1 MDGSS
6 KAAWLE
12 RTASRVARQAFS
24 DALENVDA
32 LVPKMGLTLLR
43 KSKFPPPQA
52 IKFASIGR
60 KPTPGMM
67 ARGGLPMQLLTGELV
82 STYIPAQY
90 GGLMVM
96 DKATVS
102 PGLHAETT
110 LSFISLPMMPI
121 PQEYIARGLEHP
133 LTGRRHPTILISSKI
148 LPDNKY
154 WFGQNRPE
162 QVQLPRENRHSFR
175 HHHSHCLI

>member
-1 MDGSS
+1 
-6 KAAWLE
+6 
-12 RTASRVARQAFS
+12 
-24 DALENVDA
+24 
-32 LVPKMGLTLLR
+32 
-43 KSKFPPPQA
+43 
-52 IKFASIGR
+52 
-60 KPTPGMM
+60 
-67 ARGGLPMQLLTGELV
+67 MQLLTGELV

-102 PGLHAETT
+102 PGLHTETT
-110 LSFISLPMMPI
+110 VSFISLPMMPI